1 LHGAARLCYNRPMSL
16 TALPEPVL
24 LLREA
29 LRRPLPGLQAQVRMA
44 PEPRHGVDE
53 SANPD
58 QEYRP
63 AAVLVLIYPCGHGP
77 RQASPEPGNQ
87 TTVSLEDLCLVLTL
101 RTERVE
107 NHRGQISFL
116 GGSMDPGEDATATA
130 LREAEEEL
138 GVDPHSMQILGS
150 LSPLTIP
157 HSRFCVWPVVA
168 YAAQR
173 PAFVPNGEEVA
184 EVIQVEIAQLLAP
197 STRCEEV
204 WQLHGGPVRVPYYAV
219 GPHKVW
225 GATAMMLGELLAVLL
240 G

>member
-1 LHGAARLCYNRPMSL
+1 MHGAARLCYNRPMLL

-29 LRRPLPGLQAQVRMA
+29 LCRPLPGFQAQVLMA
-44 PEPRHGVDE
+44 PEPRRGDDE
-53 SANPD
+53 TANPD

-63 AAVLVLIYPCGHGP
+63 AAVLILMYPCGNEMQQPVAG
-77 RQASPEPGNQ
+77 QESETGIS
-87 TTVSLEDLCLVLTL
+87 TEDLCLVLTL

-107 NHRGQISFL
+107 SHRGQISFP

-138 GVDPHSMQILGS
+138 GVDPRDMRILGS

-173 PAFVPNGEEVA
+173 PAFVPNAEEVA
-184 EVIQVEIAQLLAP
+184 EVIQVELVQLLAP